1 MDLDTTADRH
11 KAENLVAIDR
21 LTAASQL
28 IVDTFQVTVDDED
41 II

>member
-11 KAENLVAIDR
+11 ETEHLVAIDR

-28 IVDTFQVTVDDED
+28 IVDTLQVTVDDED